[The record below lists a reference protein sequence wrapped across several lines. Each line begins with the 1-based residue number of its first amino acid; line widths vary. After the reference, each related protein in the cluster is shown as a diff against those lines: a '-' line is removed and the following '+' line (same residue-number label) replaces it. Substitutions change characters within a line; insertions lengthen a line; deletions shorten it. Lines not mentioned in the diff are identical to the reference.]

1 MARTAAVA
9 PVVDVLD
16 APVALRTPGGNDG
29 VRRGTAERMARS
41 KSLGASW
48 NGDGVRLETTVTAAR
63 GSGEDVLVAPAIPGD
78 GGGVDEEER
87 DTART
92 MVTTARSFASWLG
105 EEAWSEMRQR
115 R

>member
-41 KSLGASW
+41 KSSGASW

-63 GSGEDVLVAPAIPGD
+63 GSGEDVL
-78 GGGVDEEER
+78 GVP
-87 DTART
+87 
-92 MVTTARSFASWLG
+92 VVLG
-105 EEAWSEMRQR
+105 LSEDHDEMRDDTEKTMELKATIDASGNGG
-115 R
+115 